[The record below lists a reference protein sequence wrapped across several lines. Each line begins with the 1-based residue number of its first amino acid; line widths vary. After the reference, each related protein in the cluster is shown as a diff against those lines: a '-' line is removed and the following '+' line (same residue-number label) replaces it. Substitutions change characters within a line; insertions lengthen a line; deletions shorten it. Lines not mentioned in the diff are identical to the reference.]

1 MLNDLEPI
9 DLLLLLLHMWYM
21 PVLNCDSKSTPAVMT
36 HDLLELSEA
45 IVFDD
50 LKIVQNVFVALQSC

>member
-9 DLLLLLLHMWYM
+9 DLLLLLLHIWYM
-21 PVLNCDSKSTPAVMT
+21 PVLNCVSKSTPAV
-36 HDLLELSEA
+36 LELSEA

-50 LKIVQNVFVALQSC
+50 LKIVQNVFVELQNC